1 MDSKTPAEAQSDP
14 LARYRWTARVLVV
27 LAADPESPAFA
38 EQRRQIENLK
48 GGAPDRDL
56 VIVQPIAGSFEA
68 KALRKRFD
76 LGTEPFLAVLVG
88 KDGGAK
94 LRAAKPITAREL
106 MTTIDAMP
114 MRQDELRQH
123 ARSP

>member
-1 MDSKTPAEAQSDP
+1 MAKTLVRGDKVSWDSS
-14 LARYRWTARVLVV
+14 
-27 LAADPESPAFA
+27 
-38 EQRRQIENLK
+38 
-48 GGAPDRDL
+48 GGH
-56 VIVQPIAGSFEA
+56 
-68 KALRKRFD
+68 KRFGP
-76 LGTEPFLAVLVG
+76 GTEPFLAVLVG

-114 MRQDELRQH
+114 MRQDEMRQR